1 MPRPSA
7 RRQALDAL
15 YRTLQLPGEPLP
27 ETGLG
32 SRARRLVEGVLAHAG
47 ELDQALG
54 EVSQGWRVERMPPID
69 RSILRLALYELR
81 YLKEV
86 PKAVVISEAVKLAKR
101 YSTGDSGTFVNGVL
115 ATLEAQERT

>member
-7 RRQALDAL
+7 RRQALEAL
-15 YRTLQLPGEPLP
+15 YRTLQLPGEALP
-27 ETGLG
+27 TTGLS
-32 SRARRLVEGVLAHAG
+32 SRARRLVAGVLAHAE

-54 EVSQGWRVERMPPID
+54 EVSHGWRVERMPPID

-81 YLKEV
+81 YVKEV

-101 YSTGDSGTFVNGVL
+101 YSTGDSGAFVNGVL
-115 ATLEAQERT
+115 ATLEERS